1 MAKSAAKLTI
11 PNLTLFIR
19 QGGLICARLYM
30 TRFLRY
36 LAILACLSPLGARA
50 QFEQFRDSVVQLY
63 GVVMTADSL
72 RGLPDVSV
80 VVKGTGR
87 GTLTNYQGVFSI
99 VVMKGDV
106 VEFTFVGF
114 KPLQITVPRTIEGNQ
129 YNIVQLM
136 VTDTVYLPATI
147 IKPRPTREQFER
159 DFVSSPVPDDDIEVA
174 RQNNDVAKR
183 RVLSSAMPSDGREA
197 TNLNLSSTARRTYY
211 SGQVPPMNIM
221 NPVAWGEFVRAWKR
235 GDFKKK

>member
-1 MAKSAAKLTI
+1 
-11 PNLTLFIR
+11 
-19 QGGLICARLYM
+19 
-30 TRFLRY
+30 
-36 LAILACLSPLGARA
+36 
-50 QFEQFRDSVVQLY
+50 V
-63 GVVMTADSL
+63 
-72 RGLPDVSV
+72 
-80 VVKGTGR
+80 
-87 GTLTNYQGVFSI
+87 
-99 VVMKGDV
+99 
-106 VEFTFVGF
+106 
-114 KPLQITVPRTIEGNQ
+114 TVPRNVEGNQ

-159 DFVSSPVPDDDIEVA
+159 DFVSSPVPDDDIEIA

-183 RVLSSAMPSDGREA
+183 RVLSSAMPRDGREA
-197 TNLNLSSTARRTYY
+197 ANLNLSSTARRTYY